1 MEQKERMDQGLIYDP
16 ADNRISREQTSC
28 LDAQYEFNAT
38 RPSEMK
44 KRAAL
49 LKQMLGAI
57 GENCYIEPPFRANWG
72 GKHVYMG
79 NNVYANFNLTV
90 VDDGNIYIGDNV
102 MFGPN
107 VTIAT
112 ANHPI
117 LPELREKGLQYNK
130 DVHIGK
136 NVWIGA
142 GVVIVP
148 GITIG
153 NRFRHWCRQ
162 CGCEGYPCK
171 CCRCR
176 KPVPCSAG
184 NQPA

>member
-16 ADNRISREQTSC
+16 ADNRISTEQTSC

-38 RPSEMK
+38 HPSEMK

-90 VDDGNIYIGDNV
+90 VDIEYRCHTNRTFQSFQGISYLGC
-102 MFGPN
+102 
-107 VTIAT
+107 
-112 ANHPI
+112 
-117 LPELREKGLQYNK
+117 
-130 DVHIGK
+130 HI
-136 NVWIGA
+136 
-142 GVVIVP
+142 
-148 GITIG
+148 
-153 NRFRHWCRQ
+153 
-162 CGCEGYPCK
+162 
-171 CCRCR
+171 
-176 KPVPCSAG
+176 S
-184 NQPA
+184 